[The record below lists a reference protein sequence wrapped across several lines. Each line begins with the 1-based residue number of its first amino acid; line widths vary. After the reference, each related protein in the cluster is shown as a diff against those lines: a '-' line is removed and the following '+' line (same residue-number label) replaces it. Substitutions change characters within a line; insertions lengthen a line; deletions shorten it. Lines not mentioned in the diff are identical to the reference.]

1 MLPNTRE
8 IGSHFGELLIK
19 VSDVSLFFFFLL
31 NEISKVTMEAFDAQ
45 TRVK

>member
-19 VSDVSLFFFFLL
+19 VSDVSFFFLSVKQD
-31 NEISKVTMEAFDAQ
+31 IRKVTMEAFDAQ